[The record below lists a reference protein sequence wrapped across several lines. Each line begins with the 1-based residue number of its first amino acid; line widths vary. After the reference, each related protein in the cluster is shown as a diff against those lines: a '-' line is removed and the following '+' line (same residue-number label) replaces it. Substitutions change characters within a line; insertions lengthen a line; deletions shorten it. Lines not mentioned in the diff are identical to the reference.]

1 MEFKEINVSY
11 YKLKEDKKFS
21 DSSVIETDVI
31 LRKLPYK
38 DNQYYLVETIDT
50 YDFKKIFPVKK
61 TDVILNKSVKEK
73 WTEEMIKQQE
83 KEIKSSWVK
92 K

>member
-1 MEFKEINVSY
+1 MGFKKINVSY

-21 DSSVIETDVI
+21 DSSTIETDII

-38 DNQYYLVETIDT
+38 DKLYYLVETIDT